1 MNIHCFPK
9 NVAPGNVFS
18 VELDLP
24 FTRRII
30 VQHSAQQRAVSSH
43 LLLFGKLLNR
53 FVLFFLFFRSL
64 NVICKEASAGRF
76 KEVAFTPRPI
86 RKSDIKCPFPSAF
99 ESRNNFLGRSD
110 EPERTSKVI
119 RRAEREHT

>member
-1 MNIHCFPK
+1 VPSTLFPYTTLFRSSSISGAGAWRQIKCRTDGMNIHCFPK

-76 KEVAFTPRPI
+76 KEV
-86 RKSDIKCPFPSAF
+86 
-99 ESRNNFLGRSD
+99 
-110 EPERTSKVI
+110 
-119 RRAEREHT
+119 